1 MSIEQKSMSPRAWA
15 ELGLLALIWGGS
27 FLSNALALQQ
37 VGPVTIV
44 AFRIAGAALVL
55 WAYVL
60 WRGLTIPRAPRI
72 WLDFAVMGLFNNA
85 LPFTFITWGQ
95 QHVPSGLAAILN
107 GSTAIFG
114 VLFAAIVF
122 SDEKLTG
129 RKAVGVALGFA
140 GMAVVIGPDALGGLD
155 LTHIGQIALIG
166 AAICYG
172 ISGTWARA
180 RLTGMTPQVAAM
192 GMLTCSSVMIV
203 PAAIWA
209 EGMPDAGAWAAAPS
223 LFYLAVIATA
233 AAYLLYY
240 RVLAMAGTGN
250 LLLVTLMVAPV
261 AVLLGAVVLGEQL
274 GWRAGAGFAL
284 LASGLAVIDGRL
296 LRRLRV

>member
-1 MSIEQKSMSPRAWA
+1 MRIEQKSMSPRAWA

-27 FLSNALALQQ
+27 FLSNAFALRE

-60 WRGLTIPRAPRI
+60 WRGFAVPRGPRI
-72 WLDFAVMGLFNNA
+72 WLDFAIMGLFNNV

-114 VLFAAIVF
+114 VLFAAIIF
-122 SDEKLTG
+122 ADEKLTG
-129 RKAVGVALGFA
+129 RKATGVALGFA
-140 GMAVVIGPDALGGLD
+140 GMAAVIGPEALGGLD
-155 LTHIGQIALIG
+155 LTSLGQLALVC
-166 AAICYG
+166 AAVCYG
-172 ISGTWARA
+172 VSGTWARA
-180 RLTGMTPQVAAM
+180 RLSGLTPQVAAM

-203 PAAIWA
+203 PFALWT
-209 EGMPDAGAWAAAPS
+209 EGMPGTGALAAAPS
-223 LFYLAVIATA
+223 LFYLAVFATA

-240 RVLAMAGTGN
+240 RVLTIAGTGN
-250 LLLVTLMVAPV
+250 LLLVTLLVAPI
-261 AVLLGAVVLGEQL
+261 AVLLGALVLGEAL
-274 GWRAGAGFAL
+274 GWRAGMGFAL
-284 LASGLAVIDGRL
+284 LAAGLAVIDGRL
-296 LRRLRV
+296 LRLLRV

>member
-27 FLSNALALQQ
+27 FLCNALALRDI
-37 VGPVTIV
+37 GPVTIV

-55 WAYVL
+55 WAFVL
-60 WRGLTIPRAPRI
+60 WRGFSVPRSPRI
-72 WLDFAVMGLFNNA
+72 WLDFAVMGLVNNV
-85 LPFTFITWGQ
+85 LPFTLITWGQ

-114 VLFAAIVF
+114 VLIAAIVF
-122 SDEKLTG
+122 SDEQLTR
-129 RKAVGVALGFA
+129 RKTTGVALGFA
-140 GMAVVIGPDALGGLD
+140 GMAVVIGPDALRGLD
-155 LTHIGQIALIG
+155 LTSIGQLALIG

-172 ISGTWARA
+172 LSGTWARA
-180 RLTGMTPQVAAM
+180 RLSSMTPQVAAM
-192 GMLTCSSVMIV
+192 GMLTASTVMIV
-203 PAAIWA
+203 PLAIWA
-209 EGMPDAGAWAAAPS
+209 EGLPGAAAINAGFS

-250 LLLVTLMVAPV
+250 LLLVTLLVAPV
-261 AVLLGAVVLGEQL
+261 AVVLGALILDEQL

-284 LASGLAVIDGRL
+284 LALGLAVIDGRL
-296 LRRLRV
+296 LKHLRV